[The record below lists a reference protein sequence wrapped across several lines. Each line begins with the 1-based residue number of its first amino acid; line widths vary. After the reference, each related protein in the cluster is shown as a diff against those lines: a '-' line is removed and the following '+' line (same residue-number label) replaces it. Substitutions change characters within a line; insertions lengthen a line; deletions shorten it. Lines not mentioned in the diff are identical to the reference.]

1 MDVGKIL
8 QYLVERSRTL
18 SWIMLAIMAGLV
30 VADFLA
36 PSHYDRF
43 FWESVPGFG
52 AIYGFVACVVII
64 IVSKALG
71 YALLYRPEDYYD
83 D

>member
-8 QYLVERSRTL
+8 QYLVERSRLL

-30 VADFLA
+30 VADFLV

-43 FWESVPGFG
+43 FWESIPGFG
-52 AIYGFVACVVII
+52 AVYGFVACVVII

-71 YALLYRPEDYYD
+71 YLLLYRPEDYYD